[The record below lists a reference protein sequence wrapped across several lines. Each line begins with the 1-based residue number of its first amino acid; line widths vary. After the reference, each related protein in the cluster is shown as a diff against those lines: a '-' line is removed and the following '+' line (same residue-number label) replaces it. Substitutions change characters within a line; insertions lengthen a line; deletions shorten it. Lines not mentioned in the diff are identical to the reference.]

1 MKKKFKSIQKILLG
15 RIRLAL
21 FSLSFVLFCMILTSA
36 AVLTQ
41 NTLSITMQ
49 QLAINS
55 ADNLNAQL
63 SIFRVAMDDLPNYE
77 AFANP
82 TENREEIVEILNSKT
97 EQYWCFS
104 SFADLSGI
112 DYITG
117 NSVSNEEFFQ
127 KGLQGENF
135 VSMPNSTI
143 SGTGSV
149 VYIISKP
156 VFVEEELVGVS
167 YMTPDYDY
175 LYSLLTEHSVGETG
189 HVYVIN
195 SNDQVIFDLEI
206 ASAMKTGSASHMDK
220 TSSHLEFESLAKS
233 GAGDDGV
240 GFGNF
245 FESDTVRVGGYAPVP
260 SSDGWIL
267 LTTAESFEFLEQLPF
282 VVLGSLGISLL
293 VTLFFIVVLSKV
305 ITDVIRPINQCIER
319 ILALSNGDIRTP
331 VPDIKRAD
339 EVGQLADST
348 RSIVNSLSHLIDDEQ
363 YVLGEMAKGNF
374 SVTSRESEVY
384 IGDFAPLLDSLTRI
398 LDSMNATMSQ
408 ISQASDQVTQGAA
421 HMASSSTSLAE
432 GASTQAT
439 STKELSEVLDHIS
452 EQVATSSQR
461 ASDARSLSERT
472 GEEVRSGNNYMSQLL
487 GAMEDISVSSQK
499 IEQIIKSIEDIAFQT
514 NILALNAAVEAA
526 RAGSAGSGFA
536 VVADEV
542 RNLANRSAD
551 NAKETALL
559 INTTMDAVRN
569 GTNIANQT
577 ASSLGNVVVGVE
589 EAIVAIH
596 DIAQAMEE
604 QSHEID
610 KITENMEAITGVIQD
625 TSATSIE
632 SASTSQELS
641 AQAASLRELLEHFK
655 LRGGKFGF

>member
-1 MKKKFKSIQKILLG
+1 MKKKFKSIQKLLLG

-21 FSLSFVLFCMILTSA
+21 CCLSFVLFCMILSSA
-36 AVLTQ
+36 SVLTQ

-63 SIFRVAMDDLPNYE
+63 SIFRVAMDDLPNYP

-82 TENREEIVEILNSKT
+82 QENREAIVEILNSKS
-97 EQYWCFS
+97 EQYWCLS
-104 SFADLSGI
+104 SFADLSGE
-112 DYITG
+112 DYVTG
-117 NSVSNEEFFQ
+117 TNVSNEVFFQ
-127 KGLQGENF
+127 KGLQGESF
-135 VSMPNSTI
+135 VSMPNSVMSPGAIVYVI
-143 SGTGSV
+143 SNP
-149 VYIISKP
+149 VY
-156 VFVEEELVGVS
+156 VGEELVGVS
-167 YMTPDYDY
+167 YMTPDYEY
-175 LYSLLTEHSVGETG
+175 LYGLLTEHAVGETG

-195 SNDQVIFDLEI
+195 SNDQVIFDLEL
-206 ASAMKTGSASHMDK
+206 ATAMKTGSAGHMDK
-220 TSSHLEFESLAKS
+220 TATHLDFEVQAKS
-233 GAGDDGV
+233 ITAAEGV

-245 FESDTVRVGGYAPVP
+245 FEGDTVRVGGYAPVP
-260 SSDGWIL
+260 NSDGWIL
-267 LTTAESFEFLEQLPF
+267 LTTAESFEFLEQLPI
-282 VVLGSLGISLL
+282 VLFGSLCISLI
-293 VTLFFIVVLSKV
+293 VTFFFTVVLSKS

-319 ILALSNGDIRTP
+319 ILALSAGDLKSP
-331 VPDIKRAD
+331 VPDIKRSD

-348 RSIVNSLSHLIDDEQ
+348 RSIVNSLSHLIADEQ

-374 SVTSRESEVY
+374 SVSSREEEVY
-384 IGDFAPLLDSLTRI
+384 IGDFAPLLDALTRI

-432 GASTQAT
+432 GASTQAS

-452 EQVATSSQR
+452 DQVATSSQR
-461 ASDARSLSERT
+461 ATDARSLSERT
-472 GEEVRSGNNYMSQLL
+472 GEEVRSGNEYMSQLL
-487 GAMEDISVSSQK
+487 GAMDDISVSSQK

-577 ASSLGNVVVGVE
+577 AGSLNNVVKGVE
-589 EAIVAIH
+589 EAILAIH

-610 KITENMEAITGVIQD
+610 KITENMESITGVIQD